1 MSWRLFPRLRPNAI
15 PEFILVIIIRF
26 VLVIIIIVHKNV
38 IPILVFEAIG
48 RSQMH
53 WLCIDFALSMPP
65 QVSWCPH
72 RDLHIYKVLF
82 PNFNQSKWHNTPLYF
97 AICLQ
102 AHINPSLQFVFKS
115 TSSFPCN
122 LFFAIC
128 LQIQIK
134 PDITWPNTII
144 KELTWN
150 NPESTAPSHMWQ
162 PNLANFFYPES
173 IVCLRHMSRVFL
185 HIYIYCRPVLALTF
199 NSVGV

>member
-15 PEFILVIIIRF
+15 PELILVIIIRF
-26 VLVIIIIVHKNV
+26 VLVII
-38 IPILVFEAIG
+38 G

-53 WLCIDFALSMPP
+53 WRCIGFALSMPP

-72 RDLHIYKVLF
+72 RDIFTRSYF
-82 PNFNQSKWHNTPLYF
+82 QNFNQSKWHNTPLYF
-97 AICLQ
+97 AVCLQ
-102 AHINPSLQFVFKS
+102 IHIKLTLQFIQIHIKPTLQFIFKS
-115 TSSFPCN
+115 ISSFPCN

-185 HIYIYCRPVLALTF
+185 HIYRYCRPVLALTF

>member
-1 MSWRLFPRLRPNAI
+1 MGGDSEGILRFSHWEITGALTLHPQMSWRLFPRLHPNAI

-82 PNFNQSKWHNTPLYF
+82 PKFQSIQMTQHSIIFCNLSSNPHQAFIAICSNSHQAYL

-102 AHINPSLQFVFKS
+102 VHIKLSLQFVL
-115 TSSFPCN
+115 CN
-122 LFFAIC
+122 LSSNPHQARY
-128 LQIQIK
+128 
-134 PDITWPNTII
+134 N
-144 KELTWN
+144 LTQHN
-150 NPESTAPSHMWQ
+150 HQ
-162 PNLANFFYPES
+162 
-173 IVCLRHMSRVFL
+173 RVDME
-185 HIYIYCRPVLALTF
+185 
-199 NSVGV
+199 